1 MKDIL
6 LAIFFVLIL
15 IPIFHFFSNI
25 APNIYS
31 TTFFFLIM
39 VPTLM
44 TLINGAPFVPTPM
57 EAVRKMIKLAKI
69 KKGDVVYDI
78 GCGDGRMVYVAANEY
93 GARATGLELSPLV
106 YTFARIR
113 KLLWRSKAKILF
125 RNFKT
130 QNLRDADVIVCYLMP
145 ETLEK
150 LRPKL
155 ETELKPGAMVV
166 SYAFRMASWKE
177 THQEPKDAA
186 KNISPIWIYKR

>member
-1 MKDIL
+1 MKDML

-15 IPIFHFFSNI
+15 IPIFHFFTNV

-57 EAVRKMIKLAKI
+57 EAVRKMIKLANL
-69 KKGDVVYDI
+69 KKGDIVYDI

-93 GARATGLELSPLV
+93 GANATGLELSPLV

-130 QNLRDADVIVCYLMP
+130 QNFRNADVILCYLMP

-155 ETELKPGAMVV
+155 ETELKPGSRII
-166 SYAFRMASWKE
+166 SYAFQMASWKE
-177 THQEPKDAA
+177 HHKEPKDAER
-186 KNISPIWIYKR
+186 NISPIWIYKR